1 MIDGAGPTVEQ
12 LVERARNG
20 DRAAWDAIVE
30 RYSSLVWSV
39 CRRYRLSDADAA
51 DIGGSVWLRLVESLD
66 TLREPAALPGWL
78 ATTTARACAWQYRT
92 GGRQIPFGDLELIGD
107 RLAPAA
113 DEWLLTMERHAAL
126 RVAFAELSQRCREIL
141 SLLFS
146 EPAPAYTD
154 ASVTL
159 GMPVGSIGP
168 TRQRCLQSLRTNRG
182 LAALQDSGPARGR
195 SRP

>member
-1 MIDGAGPTVEQ
+1 MTGATAED

-20 DRAAWDAIVE
+20 DRTAWDEIVE
-30 RYSSLVWSV
+30 RYAALVWSV

-51 DIGGSVWLRLVESLD
+51 DIWGNVWLRLVEGLD

-78 ATTTARACAWQYRT
+78 ATTTARACARLYKS
-92 GGRQIPFGDLELIGD
+92 GKRQFPVSDLELVED

-126 RVAFAELSQRCREIL
+126 RAAFAELSERCREIL

-146 EPAPAYTD
+146 EDAPAYAE
-154 ASVTL
+154 ASITL

-168 TRQRCLQSLRTNRG
+168 TRQRCLQTLRSSRP
-182 LAALQDSGPARGR
+182 LAALVDAPRSGR